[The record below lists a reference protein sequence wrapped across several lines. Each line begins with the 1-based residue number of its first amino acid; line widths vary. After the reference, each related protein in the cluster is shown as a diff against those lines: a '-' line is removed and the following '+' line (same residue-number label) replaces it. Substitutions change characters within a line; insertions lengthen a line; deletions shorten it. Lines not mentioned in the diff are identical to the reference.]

1 MKDQTLFWEIAR
13 QKALE
18 WKINIDG
25 MPHSDEAYHV
35 KNHAVRDYCSACG
48 VDDLSHSEHM
58 RMCELAAEVIVNF
71 SPVKDKLP
79 SAEEL
84 GNFFKAIE
92 FESH

>member
-1 MKDQTLFWEIAR
+1 
-13 QKALE
+13 
-18 WKINIDG
+18 
-25 MPHSDEAYHV
+25 
-35 KNHAVRDYCSACG
+35 
-48 VDDLSHSEHM
+48 M

-71 SPVKDKLP
+71 SPFKDKLP

>member
-1 MKDQTLFWEIAR
+1 
-13 QKALE
+13 
-18 WKINIDG
+18 